1 MLGGWSLGINRYSKH
16 QEEAERFLLWAC
28 GKQNSIPLSLLG
40 GSTLRQEYYERP
52 DLENLEPWKQVV
64 LDSHRMSRKRAMPEI
79 LDESRFKN
87 SIYTKIIPEEIL
99 AVAEGQRSE
108 AEAVQRMEERIKAL
122 IAGTYRERDLLSGRK
137 IK

>member
-1 MLGGWSLGINRYSKH
+1 ML
-16 QEEAERFLLWAC
+16 A
-28 GKQNSIPLSLLG
+28 
-40 GSTLRQEYYERP
+40 
-52 DLENLEPWKQVV
+52 
-64 LDSHRMSRKRAMPEI
+64 
-79 LDESRFKN
+79 
-87 SIYTKIIPEEIL
+87 IPEEIL

>member
-1 MLGGWSLGINRYSKH
+1 M
-16 QEEAERFLLWAC
+16 
-28 GKQNSIPLSLLG
+28 
-40 GSTLRQEYYERP
+40 
-52 DLENLEPWKQVV
+52 
-64 LDSHRMSRKRAMPEI
+64 DSHRMSRKRAMPEI